1 MKLNAILE
9 IVHQAY
15 PDEHTRRCW
24 NTKKQ
29 KPQTGTGDTLAEFI
43 VREIVDTFD
52 VDAGDTNQIDAAL
65 CAMRWAAGSRIS
77 QIYIFTR
84 IPRMAG
90 QLFRQGS
97 AATAR

>member
-52 VDAGDTNQIDAAL
+52 ADAGDTNQIDAAL
-65 CAMRWAAGSRIS
+65 CAMRWASIELEAVIKALENSKDAYAKPS
-77 QIYIFTR
+77 
-84 IPRMAG
+84 
-90 QLFRQGS
+90 
-97 AATAR
+97 

>member
-24 NTKKQ
+24 NDKKQ

-52 VDAGDTNQIDAAL
+52 ADAGDTNQIDAAL
-65 CAMRWAAGSRIS
+65 CAMRWASTELEAVIKAMEEFKDAHAKTG
-77 QIYIFTR
+77 
-84 IPRMAG
+84 
-90 QLFRQGS
+90 
-97 AATAR
+97 

>member
-15 PDEHTRRCW
+15 PDEHTRHCW
-24 NTKKQ
+24 NAKKQ

-52 VDAGDTNQIDAAL
+52 VDADDKNQINAAL
-65 CAMRWAAGSRIS
+65 CAMRRASVELGAVIKALKERKDAH
-77 QIYIFTR
+77 T
-84 IPRMAG
+84 
-90 QLFRQGS
+90 
-97 AATAR
+97 